1 MYFYPPAVYQKVSLV
16 TKLDGEA
23 FFSSFKVLKEEGY
36 LKIAR
41 ILFAERTSDSEKN
54 GNGEEDEVS
63 CDTVLLEALQK
74 LKRVIYFL

>member
-1 MYFYPPAVYQKVSLV
+1 M

-23 FFSSFKVLKEEGY
+23 FIFILKVLKEEGY
-36 LKIAR
+36 LKIVTNSFSRKRA
-41 ILFAERTSDSEKN
+41 SDSEKN

-74 LKRVIYFL
+74 LQKRVIYFL

>member
-41 ILFAERTSDSEKN
+41 ILFRGKGLQTVRKTEMERKTR
-54 GNGEEDEVS
+54 
-63 CDTVLLEALQK
+63 LP
-74 LKRVIYFL
+74 VILCSWRRCRS